1 MARCESCF
9 VGNLREPVPRARVQT
24 VIAPE
29 NAISDERPKLQRDGT
44 LQFNCQVRN
53 TTSRIESMRGGNRTS
68 RARFDATFTRST
80 AIGDRLIRWQF
91 ERRQN
96 LGKKKPGPEQFVD

>member
-1 MARCESCF
+1 MARCERCF

-29 NAISDERPKLQRDGT
+29 DAISDERPKLQRNGT

-53 TTSRIESMRGGNRTS
+53 TTSRIESMRGCNRTS
-68 RARFDATFTRST
+68 RARFDATFTCST
-80 AIGDRLIRWQF
+80 AIGDWLIRWQF

-96 LGKKKPGPEQFVD
+96 LREKEPCPKA